1 MPVIWDSRPG
11 NHSERDIDDDG
22 LPGSELGGGVCT
34 VQKQGLRGEGSR
46 EEQRVDRAQVG
57 GKENAGRK
65 AGRGETRDRDPGTRG
80 TGVPGDRE
88 GRLVGL
94 SPHK

>member
-57 GKENAGRK
+57 EEGKNA
-65 AGRGETRDRDPGTRG
+65 
-80 TGVPGDRE
+80 E
-88 GRLVGL
+88 GCSINGL
-94 SPHK
+94 LFKTSHRA